1 MQPGS
6 ETVANDAAIRGRAAE
21 EARTTAET
29 QIRVRVALD
38 GTGAAR
44 IKTGIGMLDHLLD
57 QIARH
62 SLIDLEVEAT
72 GDLEVDPH
80 HTVEDVA
87 ICLGRALHAAL
98 SERRGLV
105 RMADRT
111 VPMDEALVHVALDLS
126 GRPFAAIDLRFHG
139 ERIGALP
146 TELIE
151 HFLISL
157 AFEARLALHV
167 RELAGKNDH
176 HRAEA
181 AFKAL
186 ARALG
191 DAVALDPRRE
201 GAVAST
207 KGTLTG

>member
-1 MQPGS
+1 MPNEPALG
-6 ETVANDAAIRGRAAE
+6 IRIAE
-21 EARTTAET
+21 DSRSTAET
-29 QIRVRVALD
+29 RIRVRIGLD
-38 GTGAAR
+38 GSGHAR
-44 IKTGIGMLDHLLD
+44 VGTGIGMLDHLLD

-62 SLIDLEVEAT
+62 SLFDLEVEAA
-72 GDLEVDPH
+72 GDIEVDAH

-87 ICLGRALHAAL
+87 ICLGRALNAAL
-98 SERRGLV
+98 GDRNGIV

-126 GRPFAAIDLRFHG
+126 GRPFASVDLQFHG

-146 TELIE
+146 TEMIE
-151 HFLISL
+151 HFLNSF
-157 AFEARLALHV
+157 AFEGRFALHV

-191 DAVALDPRRE
+191 DAAALDPRRE
-201 GAVAST
+201 GSVAST